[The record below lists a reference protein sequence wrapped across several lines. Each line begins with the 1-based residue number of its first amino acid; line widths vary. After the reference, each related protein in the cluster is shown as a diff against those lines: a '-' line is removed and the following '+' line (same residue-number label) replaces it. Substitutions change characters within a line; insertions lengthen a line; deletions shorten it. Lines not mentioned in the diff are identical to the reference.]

1 MDNIGLISYCNHL
14 KTKYKQNK
22 RVLMVQ
28 IPQINF
34 SSFNPEN
41 VEKRGYYVFPPA
53 GLQYIYES
61 IKERDLDLNILDIN
75 YLLLK
80 KVKKDSSFNHEQ
92 WLSILIDFLD
102 DFDPCIV
109 AVSCMFDLAMNSFFK
124 VLEFLKKKDKHIIIT
139 GGVIASYEWKY
150 ILKRNLCHF
159 VIKGE
164 GEDKINYLFDCLTN
178 ENKGWEPVS
187 EIYYNYNNNICFSDG
202 KKDVVDFNC
211 NLIESYSC
219 IKIEDYHNYGSLNP
233 YSRMA
238 GIDISP
244 FSPIQMSRGCRASCT
259 FCSVRDFMG
268 KGVRKRSNAEIL
280 KEMEFL
286 INNRG
291 ISHFEWLDDDL
302 LFYKKNFV
310 EILESIIA
318 RRWNITW
325 SANNGVIAKSL
336 DENLLQLM
344 QESGCIG
351 FKIGIETG
359 NAEMLKKTRKPAV
372 LDTFRKVSEML
383 NICPDIFVGGN
394 FIIGFPGE
402 KFFQMM
408 DSFRFFLELN
418 LDWAAF
424 TMCQKIRGADAF
436 SEFQDYFESQI
447 EPDGEQIRNFI
458 PSRDSKNGQISN
470 LREAARNLDI
480 FTIDPA
486 SIPCEEQIK
495 EIWFTFNL
503 VGNYIN
509 NKNLKPE
516 GNVDKFISWVEMAH
530 LAYPTNPYMSLFLAL
545 AYTISGNFSKAN
557 EHYKR
562 ANEFYKADE
571 YWLER
576 FKSFSLLDVINDFP
590 EDKDRVFERVEALRA
605 KIGRLYIM

>member
-1 MDNIGLISYCNHL
+1 MDNNELISYCNHL
-14 KTKYKQNK
+14 KAKYKQNK

-28 IPQINF
+28 IPQLNF
-34 SSFNPEN
+34 RSFNPEN
-41 VEKRGYYVFPPA
+41 VEKRGYYVFPPT
-53 GLQYIYES
+53 GLQYLHEA
-61 IKERDLDLNILDIN
+61 IKERDLDIKILDMN

-80 KVKKDSSFNHEQ
+80 KVKEDLSFNHEQ

-102 DFDPCIV
+102 DFDPGIV
-109 AVSCMFDLAMNSFFK
+109 AVSCMFDLAINSFFK

-139 GGVIASYEWKY
+139 GGVIASYEWKH
-150 ILKRNLCHF
+150 ILSHNLCHF

-164 GEDKINYLFDCLTN
+164 GENKINYLFDCLTN
-178 ENKGWEPVS
+178 ENKGWEPVAG
-187 EIYYNYNNNICFSDG
+187 IYYNYNNNICSSEG
-202 KKDVVDFNC
+202 KKDVVNFKC

-219 IKIEDYHNYGSLNP
+219 INIEDYYNYGSLNP
-233 YSRMA
+233 FSRMA

-268 KGVRKRSNAEIL
+268 KGVRKRPNEEIL

-291 ISHFEWLDDDL
+291 IRHFEWLDDDL
-302 LFYKKNFV
+302 LFYKKDFI
-310 EILESIIA
+310 EILENIIA

-336 DENLLQLM
+336 DVNLLQLM

-372 LDTFRKVSEML
+372 LNTFRKVSQIL
-383 NICPDIFVGGN
+383 NICPEIFVGGN

-436 SEFQDYFESQI
+436 SEFQDYFERQI
-447 EPDGEQIRNFI
+447 SFDGKIVKNFI
-458 PSRDSKNGQISN
+458 PSRDSKNGHLSCEKEVVKG
-470 LREAARNLDI
+470 LYI
-480 FTIDPA
+480 FN
-486 SIPCEEQIK
+486 IPYNSVPEEEQIK

-509 NKNLKPE
+509 NKNLRPE
-516 GNVDKFISWVEMAH
+516 GSVEKFIPWVEMAR

-545 AYTISGNFSKAN
+545 AYTINGDLSKAKD
-557 EHYKR
+557 HYKR
-562 ANEFYKADE
+562 ANRFHKTDE
-571 YWLER
+571 YWLKR
-576 FKSFSLLDVINDFP
+576 FKSFNLIDVINDFP
-590 EDKDRVFERVEALRA
+590 EDKDGVFESLEALRRE
-605 KIGRLYIM
+605 INRLFII